1 MAPPAPRPAQDH
13 RADREAGAVVYPVIS
28 RRSGGLSLGINLFP
42 DRKLCSFDCP
52 YCEVFPFSTELRFS
66 LPALERGLRASV
78 ADAERLGLPVK
89 DLCFSGN
96 GEPTLSP
103 AFPEALARAALLRD
117 ELCPSASLVVITNA
131 STLSDGPTAALLRGA
146 ARPRAAGGL
155 DLDLWVKLD
164 AGTAEWY
171 AAIDRSPVPFD
182 SLLRGIETFLSLSPA
197 TIQAMLCAVDGAGP
211 SEEETEAWLDLAL
224 RLARTGNVRRFHL
237 YGKARPAPED
247 PRAAALP
254 DAALEERA
262 ARLRSAL
269 AAALPASPVP
279 VEVFP

>member
-1 MAPPAPRPAQDH
+1 MAPPAPRPADDH

-42 DRKLCSFDCP
+42 DRKVCSFDCP

-66 LPALERGLRASV
+66 PAALERGLRSAV
-78 ADAERLGLPVK
+78 ADADRRGLPAR
-89 DLCFSGN
+89 DICFSGN

-103 AFPEALARAALLRD
+103 AFPEALSLAGRLRD
-117 ELCPSASLVVITNA
+117 ELCPAASLVVITNA
-131 STLSDGPTAALLRGA
+131 STLADEPTAALLRGA
-146 ARPRAAGGL
+146 ARPRDAGGL
-155 DLDLWVKLD
+155 ALDLWVKLD

-171 AAIDRSPVPFD
+171 AAIDRSPVPFAA
-182 SLLRGIETFLSLSPA
+182 LLRGIEAFLSSSPA
-197 TIQAMLCAVDGAGP
+197 TIQTMLCAVDGAGP
-211 SEEETEAWLDLAL
+211 SAAETDAWLALAV

-247 PRAAALP
+247 PRAEALP

-269 AAALPASPVP
+269 AGAVPSSPVP